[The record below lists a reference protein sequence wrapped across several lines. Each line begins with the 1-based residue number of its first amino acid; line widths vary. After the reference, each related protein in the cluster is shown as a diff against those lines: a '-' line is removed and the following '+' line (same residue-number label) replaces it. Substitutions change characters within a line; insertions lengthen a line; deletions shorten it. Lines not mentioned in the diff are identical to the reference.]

1 MNRFSVGY
9 ASFAAALTLV
19 LSSGA
24 AIVTSDTLQIDA
36 PTNWSGVTNI
46 YDSATVP
53 GAVNANLTLDG
64 RSYVRVKGSGLKG
77 KPTDFYFGTN
87 ANDVAVVLRGNSGLA
102 LSYRDSTSPAA
113 WVAAGVDPAGASLPV
128 LSYIT
133 VHAGLPEAA
142 EGSTGRVFFNP
153 QTSVSGIF
161 GGNFLA
167 ALWMQYLYV
176 EPSITPGANGMVDL
190 LQLDRGAMSDIGVM
204 FIRHAKPVRILF
216 NGGEY
221 HINNSTRADYSYMFQ
236 VPAGKSLILE
246 GVNGWEV
253 FLSKRFSEPFF
264 SDGVSGGDIYI
275 RGRDVRLSSQ
285 GSRAKWGSGANYF
298 PFKLRTADHIH
309 WEHTGDLLLASLVW
323 LRCDNDDMLPHGP
336 QTGGLVLVSLAGS
349 GYAPGNANADLGYSC
364 IDLYG
369 TKQRVNSAVSE
380 LNSASWH
387 RGYLTNSTPNR
398 VGVLRLGTHDD
409 DGKYNLCSW
418 PGTEVWKE
426 GSGTLSV
433 QSAEGPV
440 FKALGGQVA
449 FSRANG
455 STLDNIFTN
464 LTVAAGTQLAGE
476 VAVRGALIV
485 DGPGAQAQNALQVN
499 LGEAA
504 TLDFANGA
512 TSITV
517 AQVRRG
523 GTVLPKGTYTA
534 ADYSW
539 IGEGG
544 SLTVLS
550 RGSVAKTA
558 TFVWQGGGAPNTAE
572 TAANW
577 VTSAPALVSGGEEL
591 DFSSGTAA
599 VTFGGVAQVYGM
611 LFNRT
616 DDAVFAMDGERVV
629 LGAGG
634 LTVSG
639 KGVTI
644 ENALEVSA
652 TPQTWAVNDGA
663 SLTVNGAVSSCGA
676 SGTLQISS
684 ASEDGKVTLAGDN
697 SGLFAPLNVA
707 KVKLTVKS
715 STALG
720 SALRETRI
728 NALKTNLTDTDAT
741 TLTVANGTT
750 IATPLDLAG
759 SFGPLTGEK
768 QAVTFAGPV
777 RVTLPD
783 GLTGS
788 QTHCMRLTRNV
799 THTFTG
805 GLDVRNTY
813 RFFFN
818 GHYGARVKIENKPI
832 VAGTESTGCQ
842 DLAIYDINGNSGP
855 DNPFTVEL
863 NVSGNEWRTLR
874 IYSGRVVC
882 GAKNA
887 LSRLGV
893 FTFGRSDWT
902 SSSLPEKYTLDLGGH
917 DQQVGSI
924 TTGWSLVPGAGT
936 YNAARF
942 AAVTS
947 AVPATLTMTP
957 RANYDSSFTNAVIR
971 FRGAAAFRFAPS
983 TFRPQLTL
991 QNFTS
996 DTTGSLEVH
1005 SGRLTMKGG
1014 AGWIGSTN
1022 VTVCGTGELKVDDAA
1037 SAAVAFGE
1045 NGAHTV
1051 LHLADMGKLSLPAG
1065 QTVVTRMLEID
1076 GVRMPKGTYGGA
1088 GSGAA
1093 VINTDHFTANG
1104 GVLRVRFRTDPATML
1119 ILR

>member
-1 MNRFSVGY
+1 MNRLSVGC
-9 ASFAAALTLV
+9 ASFASVLTMV

-36 PTNWSGVTNI
+36 PTSWSGVTNI

-53 GAVNANLTLDG
+53 GAVNANFTLDG
-64 RSYVRVKGSGLKG
+64 RSYVRVKGSCLRG

-87 ANDVAVVLRGNSGLA
+87 ANNVAVVLRGNSGLA
-102 LSYRDSTSPAA
+102 LSYRDSDSPAT
-113 WVAAGVDPAGASLPV
+113 WVAAGIDPAGSKQVV

-133 VHAGLPEAA
+133 VHAGLPDAA

-153 QTSVSGIF
+153 QTTVSGIF

-190 LQLDRGAMSDIGVM
+190 LQIDKDAISDIGVM
-204 FIRHAKPVRILF
+204 FIRHAKPVRVLF

-221 HINNSTRADYSYMFQ
+221 HINNATRADYPYMFQ

-246 GVNGWEV
+246 GINGWEV
-253 FLSKRFSEPFF
+253 FLSKRYSEPYFT
-264 SDGVSGGDIYI
+264 DGVSGGSIYI
-275 RGRDVRLSSQ
+275 RGRDVRLRSL
-285 GSRAKWGSGANYF
+285 GSRAKWGEGSNYY
-298 PFKLRTADHIH
+298 PFKLRAADHIH
-309 WEHTGDLLLASLVW
+309 WEHTGDLRLENLVW
-323 LRCDNDDMLPHGP
+323 LRCDDDDMLPHGP
-336 QTGGLVLVSLAGS
+336 QTGGLVLVSQTGS
-349 GYAPGNANADLGYSC
+349 VYAPGNATADLGYSC
-364 IDLYG
+364 LDLYG
-369 TKQRVNSAVSE
+369 TTQRVNSAVSE
-380 LNSASWH
+380 LNSATWH
-387 RGYLTNSTPNR
+387 QGYLTNSTPDR

-409 DGKYNLCSW
+409 DGTYNLRSW

-449 FSRANG
+449 FSCAYG

-464 LTVAAGTQLAGE
+464 LTVAAGAQLIGE
-476 VAVRGALIV
+476 VAVLGSMIV
-485 DGPGAQAQNALQVN
+485 DGADAQAQNALQVN

-517 AQVRRG
+517 AEVRRG
-523 GTVLPKGTYTA
+523 GTVLPKGTYTE
-534 ADYSW
+534 ADHSW
-539 IGEGG
+539 IGKGG

-550 RGSVAKTA
+550 SGPAAKNA
-558 TFVWQGGGAPNTAE
+558 TFVWQGG
-572 TAANW
+572 TAANAAETEANW
-577 VTSAPALVSGGEEL
+577 KASSPALVSGGDEL

-611 LFNRT
+611 LFTRT
-616 DDAVFAMDGERVV
+616 DDAVFAMDGARVA
-629 LGAGG
+629 LGVGG
-634 LTVSG
+634 LTVAG

-644 ENALEVSA
+644 ANALEVSA
-652 TPQTWAVNDGA
+652 TPQCWMVNGGA
-663 SLTVNGAVSSCGA
+663 SLTVNGAISS
-676 SGTLQISS
+676 SGSSKALQISS
-684 ASEDGKVTLAGDN
+684 STGDGKVTLAGDN
-697 SGLFAPLNVA
+697 SGLLAPLNVA

-728 NALKTNLTDTDAT
+728 NALKTNLTDTEVT
-741 TLTVANGTT
+741 TLAVADGTT
-750 IATPLDLAG
+750 VATPLDLAG

-783 GLTGS
+783 GITGN
-788 QTHCMRLTRNV
+788 QTHCMRLTKNV
-799 THTFTG
+799 THTFAG
-805 GLDVRNTY
+805 GLDVRNAY
-813 RFFFN
+813 RFFFA

-832 VAGTESTGCQ
+832 LAGTASTGCQ
-842 DLAIYDINGNSGP
+842 DLAINDINGNSGP
-855 DNPFTVEL
+855 DKPFTFEL
-863 NVSGNEWRTLR
+863 NVSGNEWRLLR
-874 IYSGRVVC
+874 VYAGRVVC
-882 GAKNA
+882 GVKNA
-887 LSRLGV
+887 LSRLGI

-902 SSSLPEKYTLDLGGH
+902 SSNLPEKYVLDLGGH

-924 TTGWSLVPGAGT
+924 TTDWSLVPGTGT
-936 YNAARF
+936 YDAARF

-947 AVPATLTMTP
+947 AIPATLTMTP
-957 RANYDSSFTNAVIR
+957 RADYLSSFTNAAIR
-971 FRGAAAFRFAPS
+971 FRGAAAFRFAPA
-983 TFRPQLTL
+983 TYRPQLTL

-1022 VTVCGTGELKVDDAA
+1022 VTVCGTGELMVDDAT

-1045 NGAHTV
+1045 NGAHTT
-1051 LHLADMGKLSLPAG
+1051 LHLADMGKLNLPAG

-1104 GVLRVRFRTDPATML
+1104 GVLQVRFRSDPATMR